1 MSVPIQES
9 KWSYMCVK
17 GVDIDTA
24 STIFLFD
31 FGMFWQCGICLL
43 DFGMFWQCGI
53 CLLDF
58 GMFWQCSIFLL
69 EFRMFWQ
76 CGIVCFSIRFWMFW
90 QCGILCFSFYS
101 RYSFQFIQK
110 FVIYLKSKSVFLLR
124 FAKLHIFHFIL
135 NLNFGV

>member
-1 MSVPIQES
+1 
-9 KWSYMCVK
+9 MCVK

-24 STIFLFD
+24 STIF
-31 FGMFWQCGICLL
+31 LL

-58 GMFWQCSIFLL
+58 RMFWQRGIFLLDFRMFWQCGIFLLDFRMFWQCSIFLL
-69 EFRMFWQ
+69 DFRMFWQ
-76 CGIVCFSIRFWMFW
+76 CGI
-90 QCGILCFSFYS
+90 LYFSFYS
-101 RYSFQFIQK
+101 RYSFQFIQT

-124 FAKLHIFHFIL
+124 FAKLQIFHFIL